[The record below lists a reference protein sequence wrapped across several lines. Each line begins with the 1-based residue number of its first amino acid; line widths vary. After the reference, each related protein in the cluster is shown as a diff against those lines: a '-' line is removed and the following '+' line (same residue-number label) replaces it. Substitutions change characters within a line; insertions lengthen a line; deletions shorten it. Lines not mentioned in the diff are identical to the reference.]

1 MPNYQVTAPDGRK
14 YRVTAPEGATQEQ
27 ALAYA
32 QQNYRQAQQPPASGP
47 REKYQQSDG
56 TRLHKIELALRAA
69 DAVGNV
75 EDARRLARAYVAE
88 RDSQRG
94 LQAPS
99 QQQIQ
104 VSSEEHTSELQTLI
118 RTSHAVFC

>member
-1 MPNYQVTAPDGRK
+1 MTPSFPTRRASDLSLDGGPVVPIWGGARSKGMPNYQVTAPDCRK

-69 DAVGNV
+69 DAAGTV
-75 EDARRLARAYVAE
+75 EDARRLAR
-88 RDSQRG
+88 
-94 LQAPS
+94 P
-99 QQQIQ
+99 
-104 VSSEEHTSELQTLI
+104 
-118 RTSHAVFC
+118 

>member
-69 DAVGNV
+69 DAAGNV

-88 RDSQRG
+88 RDSQREIG
-94 LQAPS
+94 RAAGRERGCQY
-99 QQQIQ
+99 
-104 VSSEEHTSELQTLI
+104 V
-118 RTSHAVFC
+118 